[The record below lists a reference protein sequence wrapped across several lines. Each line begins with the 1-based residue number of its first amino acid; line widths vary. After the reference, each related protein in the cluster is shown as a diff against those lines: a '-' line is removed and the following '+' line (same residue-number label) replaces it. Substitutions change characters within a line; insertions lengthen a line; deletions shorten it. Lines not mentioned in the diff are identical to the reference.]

1 MSRLS
6 YRNRIL
12 LKKWLRVGLI
22 VLAVLAVSAFLLLI
36 YLEPYMVY
44 DREGAHLVM
53 EEESTAPTEQVPET
67 RPVIT
72 DPKIVYGNAAV
83 KETKL
88 ADMENFYITTDM
100 LQKPEQVLEA
110 VKELEGPSAIMV
122 QMKSS
127 YGNFYY
133 ETKIKGVSIA
143 DVDTAAIEK
152 IVSYLD
158 KGNFYLIAQIPAFND
173 TAYALSHNSCGLPM
187 AGGILWSDENY
198 HYWLDPSDAAV
209 MNYLKEIGQELYA
222 MGFEEIAFSD
232 FWIPNDED
240 INYGT
245 ELSPSEI
252 LAESAKQVS
261 AIFEEAGMTVSFISS
276 DPGFP
281 ISECSGRFYIPELN
295 GAEVEPYA
303 QNFSSAKKLKE
314 LVFLSNSKDARFEGK
329 AVMRPLLAES
339 ES

>member
-1 MSRLS
+1 MPRLS

-12 LKKWLRVGLI
+12 LKKWLRAGLI
-22 VLAVLAVSAFLLLI
+22 VLIALLVISILLLI

-53 EEESTAPTEQVPET
+53 EAEAPTESQAPVEA

-72 DPKIVYGNAAV
+72 DPKIVYGNTTV
-83 KETKL
+83 RETKL
-88 ADMENFYITTDM
+88 SEMENFYITTDM
-100 LQKPEQVLEA
+100 LQEPEKVLDA
-110 VKELEGPSAIMV
+110 VKALAGPSAIMV

-133 ETKIKGVSIA
+133 DTKIKGVSIA
-143 DVDTAAIEK
+143 DVDTKAIAK
-152 IVSYLD
+152 LISYLD
-158 KGNFYLIAQIPAFND
+158 KGNFYLIAEIPAFND

-198 HYWLDPSDAAV
+198 HYWLDPSDTAV

-232 FWIPNDED
+232 FWIPDDED

-245 ELSPSEI
+245 EQTPAEI
-252 LAESAKQVS
+252 LAESAKQVT
-261 AIFEEAGMTVSFISS
+261 AVFEEAGMVASFVSA
-276 DPGFP
+276 DPNFP
-281 ISECSGRFYIPELN
+281 ISQCTGRLYIPELT
-295 GAEVEPYA
+295 GAEVQTYA
-303 QNFSSAKKLKE
+303 QGFASAKKLKE
-314 LVFLSNSKDARFEGK
+314 IVFLSSSKDTRFENK
-329 AVMRPLLAES
+329 AVMRPLIAET
-339 ES
+339 E